1 MYKRSIA
8 YRQVAKLERI
18 CSIEEK
24 LNSRLEQLKPWL
36 VKRGYKEDYV
46 DSEIEKVKLVKR
58 TVSFQK
64 RNKNVDD
71 SIAIVLR
78 CHPGVNQSYKILRR
92 THKHVLKSPR
102 LPSANSVKWSYLGH
116 TFKFQG

>member
-1 MYKRSIA
+1 MYNH
-8 YRQVAKLERI
+8 VAVMCIKDLL
-18 CSIEEK
+18 K
-24 LNSRLEQLKPWL
+24 QLKPWL

-46 DSEIEKVKLVKR
+46 DSENEKVKLVKR

-71 SIAIVLR
+71 SIAVVLTY
-78 CHPGVNQSYKILRR
+78 HPELNQSYKILRR
-92 THKHVLKSPR
+92 TYKHVLKSPR
-102 LPSANSVKWSYLGH
+102 LPSAGSVKWSYLGH